1 MPTLRDI
8 LNRQGQPRVNVPFT
22 RGGRTYRVTGL
33 AKAGTDKEPTW
44 TYTVEWMECPVTEN
58 RFKDVSEKDF
68 FAGVK

>member
-8 LNRQGQPRVNVPFT
+8 LNRQGQPRVNTPFT

-33 AKAGTDKEPTW
+33 AKSGTEW
-44 TYTVEWMECPVTEN
+44 TYTVEWMECPVTDN

-68 FAGVK
+68 FKGVK

>member
-8 LNRQGQPRVNVPFT
+8 LTPQGQPRVNVPFT

-33 AKAGTDKEPTW
+33 SKSGSEW

-58 RFKDVSEKDF
+58 RFKEVSEAKLI
-68 FAGVK
+68 GK

>member
-8 LNRQGQPRVNVPFT
+8 LTPQGQPRVNVPFT

-33 AKAGTDKEPTW
+33 SKSGTDRQPIW

-58 RFKDVSEKDF
+58 RFKEVSEATLMGK
-68 FAGVK
+68 

>member
-8 LNRQGQPRVNVPFT
+8 LTPQGQPRVNVPFT

-33 AKAGTDKEPTW
+33 SKSGTEW

-58 RFKDVSEKDF
+58 RFKEVSEAKLF
-68 FAGVK
+68 GK

>member
-8 LNRQGQPRVNVPFT
+8 LSPQGQPRVNVPFT

-33 AKAGTDKEPTW
+33 SKSGSEW

-58 RFKDVSEKDF
+58 RFKEVSEATLFGK
-68 FAGVK
+68 